1 MPAKGDGRK
10 QLQGLKGQD
19 NKMRRKGAALIV
31 SAIMLGICM
40 IACGEQNEQQ
50 ADTNPDASV
59 TNAPVNQDAN
69 PTVAPQAGEII
80 YVTATP
86 TPFVTPTPAT
96 HAKQPVS
103 FSIEN
108 NFVAETTA
116 LELSAEGAEAIYYTT
131 DGKIPDETAQIYH
144 SPITLRAGKSI
155 TTYSISARALY
166 ADGTWSDTSAR
177 TYFAGQEVAER
188 YDTLIF
194 SITTDPYNL
203 YDYEYGILVTGKIMD
218 DYLLEN
224 PGAEID
230 GHTPANYGMR
240 GKESERPIYV
250 EVLNSDGSLILEQD
264 AGVRVYG
271 GWSRS
276 NDMKSLKL
284 FARKEYDEENNKFRY
299 PFFTTAQDENGEV
312 IDSFKRLVLRAYGN
326 DINSAFIREELFQT
340 LAKQA
345 GYEAKAVRPV
355 AVYVNGEY
363 FGAYYLTEPYHE
375 SYFEEHYGKFDGV
388 MEILEGGELFKE
400 GESDGSNQYA
410 VDDYVNMYDKY
421 AYADLT
427 DDATYAELC
436 ALMDVQNYIE
446 YYAYEFY
453 VGNEDWPENN
463 YKAYRYYAAEGEEY
477 SDEAPFDGK
486 WRFLLH
492 DMDFSTGIYGT
503 GVTECYLPEFVGKL
517 GNIGEECPLFCQLM
531 CRKDC
536 QDIFIK
542 KTLELLNG
550 VFREDYLA
558 EQLDIMHQERLN
570 EQNHSMESG
579 KIATWSDISHTE
591 RNMSS
596 LESYMV
602 KRGNY
607 VYMNLY
613 AFFGLDCK
621 KYSMDLRVPE
631 NCNVTINDG
640 FTTDRSYEAL
650 FYSCYDNTFTADSTD
665 GKQFAYWLVDGVKY
679 TEKKLTVT
687 EAMLNGTTII
697 VEAVFQ

>member
-1 MPAKGDGRK
+1 MRK
-10 QLQGLKGQD
+10 
-19 NKMRRKGAALIV
+19 KGAALIAG
-31 SAIMLGICM
+31 AIMMGIGM
-40 IACGEQNEQQ
+40 IACGEQNELPSN
-50 ADTNPDASV
+50 TNPEV
-59 TNAPVNQDAN
+59 TVTAAPNEQGNAPIVN
-69 PTVAPQAGEII
+69 PGTGEIV

-86 TPFVTPTPAT
+86 TPFATPMPAE
-96 HAKQPVS
+96 HAVQQVS
-103 FSIEN
+103 FSIDD
-108 NFVAETTA
+108 NFVTETTA
-116 LELSAEGAEAIYYTT
+116 LELSAKGAKAIYYTT
-131 DGKIPDETAQIYH
+131 DGKLPDETAQIYH
-144 SPITLRAGKSI
+144 SPITIRAGKSVEV
-155 TTYSISARALY
+155 YSITARALY
-166 ADGTWSDTSAR
+166 EDGTWSEPSVR
-177 TYFAGQEVAER
+177 TYFGGQEVDER

-218 DYLLEN
+218 DYLLAN

-250 EVLNSDGSLILEQD
+250 EVLNSDGTLVLEQD

-284 FARKEYDEENNKFRY
+284 FARKEYDEVNNKFRY
-299 PFFTTAQDENGEV
+299 PFFSTALDEGGNLV
-312 IDSFKRLVLRAYGN
+312 DSFKRLVLRAYGN

-340 LAKQA
+340 LAKQS
-345 GYEAKAVRPV
+345 GYVAKSVRPA
-355 AVYVNGEY
+355 AVYVNGDY

-375 SYFEEHYGKFDGV
+375 SYFEEHYRKFDGV

-436 ALMDVQNYIE
+436 ELMDVKNYIE

-463 YKAYRYYAAEGEEY
+463 YKAYRYYAAEGEAY
-477 SDEAPFDGK
+477 SEEEPFDGK

-503 GVTECYLPEFVGKL
+503 GMTECYLPEFVGKL
-517 GNIGEECPLFCQLM
+517 GEIGPECPLFCQLM
-531 CRKDC
+531 RRKDC

-550 VFREDYLA
+550 VFREDYFK
-558 EQLDIMHQERLN
+558 EQLDIMHQERYN
-570 EQNHSMESG
+570 EQTHSPESG

-596 LESYMV
+596 LREYMV
-602 KRGNY
+602 KRGNF

-621 KYSMDLRVPE
+621 KYSMDLRIPE
-631 NCNVTINDG
+631 NCNVTINDA
-640 FTTDRSYEAL
+640 FTTDRGFEVL
-650 FYSCYDNTFTADSTD
+650 LYSCYDNTFIADSTD
-665 GKQFAYWLVDGVKY
+665 GKQFAYWLVDGVQY
-679 TEKKLTVT
+679 TEKELTVT
-687 EAMLNGTTII
+687 EDMLNGTTMI
-697 VEAVFQ
+697 VEAVFR

>member
-1 MPAKGDGRK
+1 MVS
-10 QLQGLKGQD
+10 
-19 NKMRRKGAALIV
+19 KMRRKWVALIF
-31 SAIMLGICM
+31 SALLLGLCM
-40 IACGEQNEQQ
+40 IACGQQTEQPAN
-50 ADTNPDASV
+50 TNPDASI
-59 TNAPVNQDAN
+59 TNAPENQGDTPVVNPGN
-69 PTVAPQAGEII
+69 GEII

-86 TPFVTPTPAT
+86 TPFVTPMPAE
-96 HAKQPVS
+96 HAAQEVS
-103 FSIEN
+103 FSVEN
-108 NFVAETTA
+108 NFVSETTT
-116 LELSAEGAEAIYYTT
+116 LELSAKGAEAIYYTT

-144 SPITLRAGKSI
+144 SPITLRAGKNI
-155 TTYSISARALY
+155 TAYSISARALY
-166 ADGTWSDTSAR
+166 ADGTWSDTSVR
-177 TYFAGQEVAER
+177 TYFAGQEVEER

-240 GKESERPIYV
+240 GKESERPVYV
-250 EVLNSDGSLILEQD
+250 EVINSDGTLVLEQD

-284 FARKEYDEENNKFRY
+284 FARKEYDEVNNKFRY
-299 PFFTTAQDENGEV
+299 PFFDTALDEGGKLV
-312 IDSFKRLVLRAYGN
+312 DSFKRLVLRAYGN
-326 DINSAFIREELFQT
+326 DINFAFIREELFQT

-345 GYEAKAVRPV
+345 GYVAKSVRPA

-375 SYFEEHYGKFDGV
+375 SYFEEHYKKFDGV

-421 AYADLT
+421 SQSDLT
-427 DDATYAELC
+427 DEATYAELC
-436 ALMDVQNYIE
+436 TLMDVKNYIE

-477 SDEAPFDGK
+477 SDEEPFDGK

-503 GVTECYLPEFVGKL
+503 GVTERYLAEFVGKL
-517 GNIGEECPLFCQLM
+517 GEIGEECPMFCQLM
-531 CRKDC
+531 RREDC

-550 VFREDYLA
+550 VFREDYLK
-558 EQLDIMHQERLN
+558 EQLNIMHQERLN
-570 EQNHSMESG
+570 EQTHSMESG

-591 RNMSS
+591 KNMSS
-596 LESYMV
+596 LTSYMV

-631 NCNVTINDG
+631 NCNVTING
-640 FTTDRSYEAL
+640 AFTTDRSFEAL
-650 FYSCYDNTFTADSTD
+650 FYSKYDNTFVADSID
-665 GKQFAYWLVDGVKY
+665 GKQFAYWLVDGVKHM
-679 TEKKLTVT
+679 EKELTVS
-687 EAMLNGTTII
+687 EEMLNGTTVI

>member
-1 MPAKGDGRK
+1 MK
-10 QLQGLKGQD
+10 
-19 NKMRRKGAALIV
+19 RKGRALMIGAV
-31 SAIMLGICM
+31 MLGISL
-40 IACGEQNEQQ
+40 IACGELSDQPVVSDPEIELTEAPEQQ
-50 ADTNPDASV
+50 GETPV
-59 TNAPVNQDAN
+59 VNQQTGA
-69 PTVAPQAGEII
+69 VI

-86 TPFVTPTPAT
+86 TPFVTPMPAV
-96 HAKQPVS
+96 HEAQPVS
-103 FSIEN
+103 FSVDN
-108 NFVAETTA
+108 NFVSETTT
-116 LELSAEGAEAIYYTT
+116 LELSADGAQAIYYTT
-131 DGKIPDETAQIYH
+131 DGTVPDETAQIYH
-144 SPITLRAGKSI
+144 SPITLRAGKNI

-166 ADGTWSDTSAR
+166 ADGTWSDTSVR

-224 PGAEID
+224 PDAEID
-230 GHTPANYGMR
+230 GHTPANYKMR
-240 GKESERPIYV
+240 GKESERPVYV
-250 EVLNSDGSLILEQD
+250 EVINSDGSLVLEQD

-299 PFFTTAQDENGEV
+299 PFFDTALDEGGNLV
-312 IDSFKRLVLRAYGN
+312 DSFKRLVLRAYGN
-326 DINSAFIREELFQT
+326 DINFAFIREELFQT

-345 GYEAKAVRPV
+345 GYVAKSVRPV
-355 AVYVNGEY
+355 AVYVNGDY

-375 SYFEEHYGKFDGV
+375 SYFEEHYRKFDGV

-410 VDDYVNMYDKY
+410 VDDYVNMYNKY
-421 AYADLT
+421 AYSDLT

-436 ALMDVQNYIE
+436 KLMDVENYLE

-463 YKAYRYYAAEGEEY
+463 YKAYRYYAAEGEDY
-477 SDEAPFDGK
+477 SDEEPFDGK

-517 GNIGEECPLFCQLM
+517 GNIGEECPLFCQLIR
-531 CRKDC
+531 RKDC

-550 VFREDYLA
+550 VFREDYFK

-570 EQNHSMESG
+570 EQSHSMESG
-579 KIATWSDISHTE
+579 KIASWSDIGHTE
-591 RNMSS
+591 KNMSS
-596 LESYMV
+596 LCTYMV
-602 KRGNY
+602 KRGNF

-621 KYSMDLRVPE
+621 KYSMDLRMPE

-640 FTTDRSYEAL
+640 FTTDRRFEL
-650 FYSCYDNTFTADSTD
+650 LLYSCYDNTFVADSTD
-665 GKQFAYWLVDGVKY
+665 GKQFAYWLVDGVQY
-679 TEKKLTVT
+679 TDKELTVT
-687 EAMLNGTTII
+687 EEMLNGTTVI
-697 VEAVFQ
+697 VEAVFH

>member
-50 ADTNPDASV
+50 ANTNPDASV

-116 LELSAEGAEAIYYTT
+116 LELNAEGAEAIYYTT

-166 ADGTWSDTSAR
+166 ADGTWSDTSVR

-299 PFFTTAQDENGEV
+299 PFFTAAQDENGEV

-345 GYEAKAVRPV
+345 GYEAKAVRPA

-570 EQNHSMESG
+570 EQSHSMESG

-640 FTTDRSYEAL
+640 FTTDRSFEAL

-679 TEKKLTVT
+679 TEKELTVT

>member
-1 MPAKGDGRK
+1 M
-10 QLQGLKGQD
+10 QGLKGQD

-50 ADTNPDASV
+50 ANTNPDASV

-116 LELSAEGAEAIYYTT
+116 LELNAEGAEAIYYTT

-166 ADGTWSDTSAR
+166 ADGTWSDTSVR

-299 PFFTTAQDENGEV
+299 PFFTAAQDENGEV

-345 GYEAKAVRPV
+345 GYEAKAVRPA

-570 EQNHSMESG
+570 EQSHSMESG

-640 FTTDRSYEAL
+640 FTTDRSFEAL

-679 TEKKLTVT
+679 TEKELTVT

>member
-1 MPAKGDGRK
+1 MKKKGVA
-10 QLQGLKGQD
+10 LVISALMMGLC
-19 NKMRRKGAALIV
+19 I
-31 SAIMLGICM
+31 
-40 IACGEQNEQQ
+40 IACGEQGQQ
-50 ADTNPDASV
+50 PVNNNPDVAV
-59 TNAPVNQDAN
+59 TKAPENQGDAPVVNEG
-69 PTVAPQAGEII
+69 TGEII

-86 TPFVTPTPAT
+86 TPFVTPTPAA
-96 HAKQPVS
+96 HAQQKVA
-103 FSIEN
+103 FSVED
-108 NFVAETTA
+108 NFVSETTY

-144 SPITLRAGKSI
+144 SPITLRAGKNI

-166 ADGTWSDTSAR
+166 ADGTWSDTAVR

-218 DYLLEN
+218 DYLKEN
-224 PGAEID
+224 PDAEID
-230 GHTPANYGMR
+230 GNTPANYKMR
-240 GKESERPIYV
+240 GKESERPVYV
-250 EVLNSDGSLILEQD
+250 EVLNSDGTLVLEQD

-299 PFFTTAQDENGEV
+299 PFFNTALDEGGNLV
-312 IDSFKRLVLRAYGN
+312 DSFKRLVLRAYGN
-326 DINSAFIREELFQT
+326 DINFAFIREELFQT

-345 GYEAKAVRPV
+345 GYVAKSVRPV
-355 AVYVNGEY
+355 AVYVNGDY

-410 VDDYVNMYDKY
+410 VDDYVNMYNKY

-436 ALMDVQNYIE
+436 ELMDVQNYIE

-477 SDEAPFDGK
+477 SDEEPFDGK

-517 GNIGEECPLFCQLM
+517 GEIGEECPLFCQLIR
-531 CRKDC
+531 RKDC

-542 KTLELLNG
+542 KTLELMNG
-550 VFREDYLA
+550 VFREDYFA

-570 EQNHSMESG
+570 EQSHSMESG
-579 KIATWSDISHTE
+579 KIATWSDIGQTE
-591 RNMSS
+591 KYMGS
-596 LESYMV
+596 LKTYMV
-602 KRGNY
+602 KRSNF
-607 VYMNLY
+607 VYMNMY
-613 AFFGLDCK
+613 AFFDLDCK
-621 KYSMDLRVPE
+621 KYSMDLRIPE
-631 NCNVTINDG
+631 NCNVKINDG
-640 FTTDRSYEAL
+640 FTTDRGFEVL
-650 FYSCYDNTFTADSTD
+650 LYSCYDNTFVADSTD
-665 GKQFAYWLVDGVKY
+665 GKQFAYWLVDGVKH
-679 TEKKLTVT
+679 TEKELTVT
-687 EAMLNGTTII
+687 EDMLNGTTII